1 MSMNDP
7 RHDALERLEYHD
19 EFIWRHIGP
28 DEQETAD
35 MLAEVGA
42 ESLDDLVSQI
52 IPARIRLPEP
62 LGIGEPVSEAEA
74 LARLK
79 KIAAKN
85 VINKSYI
92 GMGYHPTHV
101 PKVIQRNVLEN
112 PGWYTAYTPYQP
124 EIAQGRLEAILNF
137 QQMTM
142 DLAGLP
148 LASASLLDEA
158 TAAAE
163 AMAMARRV
171 AKSKSNVFAVDS
183 AVFPQTID
191 VVRTRAQGLGIDL
204 VVADRKELA
213 SIDAFGVLLQ
223 YPDATGDV
231 VDWRDVAEAVHER
244 KGIVTVA
251 SDLMALMLLQAPGHW
266 GADIVFGNS
275 QRFGVPMAY
284 GGPHAAFF
292 ATRDEFKRAM
302 PGRIIGVSRDAQGQ
316 PALRMAMQ
324 TREQHIR
331 REKATS
337 NICTSQ
343 VLLANMAG
351 FYAVYHGPRGLRRIA
366 TRIHR
371 LTQLLASA
379 AESAGLQRLNK
390 SFFDTLTFAV
400 NEQRDDII
408 QRALLKGVNLRI
420 DANGTLGV
428 SLHELTTLDD
438 VAELAEILTGQTPER
453 DWRADDAQL
462 AEKGTLGF
470 DESMLRTDP
479 VLTHPVFN
487 SYHSETE
494 MMRYLRKL
502 EGRDL
507 TLNHSMIS
515 LGSCTMKL
523 NAAAEMIPISWPE
536 FAELHPFVPREQ
548 ARGYEELIAD
558 LEKMLVAITG
568 YDAICMQP
576 NSGAQGEYA
585 GLMTIRRYLDAQG
598 ESHRNICLIPASAH
612 GTNPASAALA
622 GMRVVVVKCD
632 ADGNIDME
640 DLREKAES
648 VADQLACIM
657 VTYPSTHGVY
667 EENIREVCEIIH
679 RCGGQ
684 VYMDGANM
692 NAQVGLTSPG
702 YIGSDVSHL
711 NLHKTF
717 AIPHGGGGPGMGP
730 IGVKSHL
737 APYVPNHPVVRLRGR
752 SIEGG
757 SVSAAPFGSAG
768 ILPISWMYL
777 VMTGGRGQT
786 LATQYALLNAN
797 YLAKKLG
804 EHFPVLYKGRNDRV
818 AHECILDLRPLKA
831 ETGISEVDIAKRLM
845 DYGFHAPT
853 MSFPVPGTFM
863 IEPTESESKAE
874 LDRFIRAM
882 VQIREEIDKVA
893 RGEWDAED
901 NPLKH
906 APHTAEVLLS
916 DNWSRAYSR
925 EVAAYPVPE
934 VRHHKFWPSVGR
946 IDDVYGDRNLVC
958 SCPPIEAYE

>member
-1 MSMNDP
+1 
-7 RHDALERLEYHD
+7 
-19 EFIWRHIGP
+19 
-28 DEQETAD
+28 
-35 MLAEVGA
+35 
-42 ESLDDLVSQI
+42 
-52 IPARIRLPEP
+52 
-62 LGIGEPVSEAEA
+62 
-74 LARLK
+74 
-79 KIAAKN
+79 
-85 VINKSYI
+85 
-92 GMGYHPTHV
+92 
-101 PKVIQRNVLEN
+101 
-112 PGWYTAYTPYQP
+112 
-124 EIAQGRLEAILNF
+124 
-137 QQMTM
+137 
-142 DLAGLP
+142 
-148 LASASLLDEA
+148 
-158 TAAAE
+158 
-163 AMAMARRV
+163 
-171 AKSKSNVFAVDS
+171 
-183 AVFPQTID
+183 
-191 VVRTRAQGLGIDL
+191 
-204 VVADRKELA
+204 
-213 SIDAFGVLLQ
+213 
-223 YPDATGDV
+223 
-231 VDWRDVAEAVHER
+231 
-244 KGIVTVA
+244 
-251 SDLMALMLLQAPGHW
+251 
-266 GADIVFGNS
+266 
-275 QRFGVPMAY
+275 
-284 GGPHAAFF
+284 
-292 ATRDEFKRAM
+292 
-302 PGRIIGVSRDAQGQ
+302 
-316 PALRMAMQ
+316 MAMQ

-737 APYVPNHPVVRLRGR
+737 APYVPNPPVVRLRGR